1 MLKDSEASG
10 LDSRQALQR
19 LMLEQLTWK
28 GVRDH
33 PNVQTQLLPFTEV
46 STEARGCT
54 RPVTISCL
62 PRINF
67 ASRVGVFTHI
77 LYMIKQIPRVK

>member
-10 LDSRQALQR
+10 LESRQALQR

-62 PRINF
+62 PPNQ
-67 ASRVGVFTHI
+67 
-77 LYMIKQIPRVK
+77 LCKQGRCFYPYIIHDKTDS